1 MTPQGRNILAVTLLA
16 LLALPTGLCSLYFT
30 PMGFVSL
37 FGHDSLERSIGVFAL
52 VCSAAGWLICGVSI
66 WGAVRLARSAKPDSP
81 PREPAP

>member
-1 MTPQGRNILAVTLLA
+1 MSPQALKGIAIALIA

-30 PMGFVSL
+30 PMGLISA

-66 WGAVRLARSAKPDSP
+66 WGAVRLTRSAGRASP
-81 PREPAP
+81 PSEPAP